1 MAHLMSCHIQVE
13 TSTDEL
19 EMKRMIA
26 FIAAIPISTK
36 SLLRRE
42 KSVREEL
49 KELLS
54 DLDIQ
59 RIDDAIHSPNYCI
72 DVIGHYLAKQTRL
85 GHLSDHQLQVLNQ
98 GGILG
103 MSASVGALERLRNSF
118 IPVIYTLHQR
128 MIIMIWLVLLTF
140 HFLSKY
146 WWYTIP
152 LGTIVAYILLGI
164 DSMSCEIE
172 EPFGYDQNDLDLT
185 RFCKGIVRDT
195 QGKQLCIMITA
206 VDNNFNAHNSAMLFF
221 G

>member
-1 MAHLMSCHIQVE
+1 
-13 TSTDEL
+13 
-19 EMKRMIA
+19 
-26 FIAAIPISTK
+26 
-36 SLLRRE
+36 
-42 KSVREEL
+42 
-49 KELLS
+49 
-54 DLDIQ
+54 
-59 RIDDAIHSPNYCI
+59 
-72 DVIGHYLAKQTRL
+72 
-85 GHLSDHQLQVLNQ
+85 
-98 GGILG
+98 

-172 EPFGYDQNDLDLT
+172 EPFGYDQNDFDLT